1 MSTVPATP
9 RGFVAGSRFGLGLA
23 PDDIVAMAGDADG
36 WLRAQLP
43 LAAMLPVEFAAIPPS
58 ASLLAAANALYLRMQ
73 PTPATAS
80 APASTPSA
88 EEVRQLSLQARQEVA
103 ALNALRLQQAIMTGA
118 PLVERLVRFW
128 SNHFTIANGG
138 GPKRVLAHLGL
149 AWENEA
155 IRAHLGGSFADLLVA
170 VTRHPAMLIYLDNNV
185 SVGPNSPTGKRARRG
200 LNENLAREILE
211 LHTLGVDG
219 GFGQQAVTAL
229 ARMLTGWT
237 VFLDERQ
244 RAVMGKDA
252 VPGSFQFVASWHE
265 PGAQR
270 LLGQGM
276 PAGGAEQAERALRML
291 ARHPATARHV
301 ATKLARHFVADV
313 PPAAAVSALERVFLD
328 TDGDL
333 PSLHAALLYLEA
345 AWDGS
350 ARKLRTPEEY
360 VIAVMRALRPQNAG
374 KTALAAVQV
383 LGQVPFT
390 APSPAGW
397 PDSAEYWSGPDA
409 LMKRIEWANSLSQ
422 RLPSSHDARLLAAQL
437 LPPDASLQREVSRAE
452 SPRQA
457 LALLLAS
464 PAFQWR

>member
-1 MSTVPATP
+1 MSIAPANA
-9 RGFVAGSRFGLGLA
+9 RIFVASSRFGLGLSL
-23 PDDIVAMAGDADG
+23 PDIVNVAGDPEG
-36 WLRAQLP
+36 WLSMQLP
-43 LAAMLPVEFAAIPPS
+43 LAPMLPVEFAGLPS
-58 ASLLAAANALYLRMQ
+58 AATLLADATALYQLMQ
-73 PTPATAS
+73 RTPATAT
-80 APASTPSA
+80 APASTPTA
-88 EEVRQLSLQARQEVA
+88 EEVRQLTLLARNEVT
-103 ALNALRLQQAIMTGA
+103 ALNALRFRHAVMTGA

-128 SNHFTIANGG
+128 SNHFTIATGG
-138 GPKRVLAHLGL
+138 GSKRVLAHAAL

-155 IRAHLGGSFADLLVA
+155 IRAHMGGSFADLLLA

-185 SVGPNSPTGKRARRG
+185 SVGPNSVNGKRARRG
-200 LNENLAREILE
+200 LNENLSREILE

-219 GFGQQAVTAL
+219 GFSQEDVTAL

-244 RAVMGKDA
+244 RTLMAKDA
-252 VPGSFQFVASWHE
+252 VLGSFQFVPSWHE

-270 LLGQGM
+270 LLGRNIPGGGMEQG
-276 PAGGAEQAERALRML
+276 EQALRLL
-291 ARHPATARHV
+291 ASQPATARHI
-301 ATKLARHFVADV
+301 ATKLAQHFVADV
-313 PPAAAVSALERVFLD
+313 PPAAAVAELERVFLD

-333 PSLHAALLYLEA
+333 PSLHAALLRLES

-350 ARKLRTPEEY
+350 ARKMRTPEEY
-360 VIAVMRALRPQNAG
+360 VIAVMRGLRPDKAG
-374 KTALAAVQV
+374 ETALAAVQL

-397 PDSAEYWSGPDA
+397 PDTAEFWSGPDA

-422 RLPSSHDARLLAAQL
+422 RLPSSHDARSLAAQL
-437 LPPDASLQREVSRAE
+437 LPPDATLQREVSRAE